1 MKNIIVIPTYN
12 EKKNIKILIIKILK
26 IFNNIEII
34 IVDDSPDQ
42 EIKKILSEFNTVI
55 YIRREKKLGRG
66 SAVLK
71 GMNYALEKNDFTH
84 LIEMD
89 ADLSHNPEEIEK
101 NLNFITEN
109 NVDLLISSR
118 YLKESKIINWPL
130 KRKVLSFFANLLA
143 KFFLKVPV
151 KDYTNG
157 FRVYSKDAVKH
168 VVKECGQ
175 VGDGFIILSE
185 ILVQLYYNNFKVSER
200 PTIFVDRVMGNSN
213 VTLKEI
219 LNSLFGLLK
228 VFSIK
233 SKLIKEKS

>member
-34 IVDDSPDQ
+34 IVDDSPQQ
-42 EIKKILSEFNTVI
+42 EIKTILAEFNTI
-55 YIRREKKLGRG
+55 TYIHREKKLGRG

-71 GMNYALEKNDFTH
+71 GMNYALEKKDFTH

-101 NLNFITEN
+101 NLNFILEN
-109 NVDLLISSR
+109 NIDLLISSR

-143 KFFLKVPV
+143 KLFLKVPV

-157 FRVYSKDAVKH
+157 FRIYSKSAVKH
-168 VVKECGQ
+168 VVKKCGQ

-185 ILVQLYYNNFKVSER
+185 ILVQLYYNKFKVSER

-213 VTLKEI
+213 VTFKEI
-219 LNSLFGLLK
+219 LNSLLGLLK